1 MTCEIWFWEDW
12 TSKSRFRSFSFIPEI
27 NWGFLI
33 ISISFT
39 FRNCIKWN
47 WIWGKNTSLGMKIIS
62 NELHLRYLIFWSDSL
77 KSSLQSADVY
87 LWKKST
93 HLELMES
100 VSHHQNLIWSS
111 HWPDFLTMIILT
123 YLRFFEKK

>member
-87 LWKKST
+87 LWKKYT
-93 HLELMES
+93 FGTEGTCEP
-100 VSHHQNLIWSS
+100 SS
-111 HWPDFLTMIILT
+111 EPDMIITLT
-123 YLRFFEKK
+123 RFLNHDHFYLFKIFWKK